1 MLLNYK
7 YIELC
12 FEITETDLLQKN
24 AIKVVSV
31 TLRKNN
37 FRNIPKLKFK

>member
-12 FEITETDLLQKN
+12 FEITETDLLQK
-24 AIKVVSV
+24 KMQ
-31 TLRKNN
+31 LRL
-37 FRNIPKLKFK
+37 FQLL